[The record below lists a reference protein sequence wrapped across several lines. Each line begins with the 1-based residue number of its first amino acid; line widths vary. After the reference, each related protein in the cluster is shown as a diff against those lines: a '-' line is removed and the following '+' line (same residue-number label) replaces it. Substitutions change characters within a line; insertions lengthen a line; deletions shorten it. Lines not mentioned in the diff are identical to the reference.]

1 MSIFADIR
9 YALQTRA
16 VATAGFPGA
25 TQRAYEGRAF
35 TPTKGTPY
43 AALTMLPASAAPA
56 DINADETRYDGN
68 FQIGLFHPATAGET
82 ATIEALA
89 DAVRAQ
95 FAPPLDLERNG
106 TVVRILA
113 AERGPILHDG
123 DWMQLPVTIRW
134 VCIAPDP

>member
-1 MSIFADIR
+1 MSLYTSIR
-9 YALQTRA
+9 SALQTRA
-16 VATAGFPGA
+16 VATSGFPGA
-25 TQRAYEGRAF
+25 AQRAYEGRPF

-43 AALTMLPASAAPA
+43 AALTLLPAFDRPM
-56 DINADETRYDGN
+56 DINADETRHDGN

-82 ATIEALA
+82 ATLEALA

-95 FAPPLDLERNG
+95 FAPPIDLESG
-106 TVVRILA
+106 GVVVRVIA

-134 VCIAPDP
+134 VCLDADP